1 MKLLKQI
8 LKTPRNLTRAISFAY
23 IAFFC
28 THASNLWAGSG
39 QVLDEA
45 TKKPL
50 AGVFVYAKWYAEVWN
65 PVIAR
70 SDRCIAHAITQ
81 TDDNGKFK
89 LRDFSWNFEFWMTG
103 RKRVID
109 YYVAGYELVD
119 EKIDDPPIVYMRRV
133 TGTVAER
140 LNLIRNIGGQGC
152 LAVNERKVLLP
163 LYKARY
169 EEANLVAVTP
179 EEKKIILTFKDAFD
193 EIDLGEKE
201 FMRRRSVKVIK

>member
-1 MKLLKQI
+1 MKLLNQI
-8 LKTPRNLTRAISFAY
+8 WQMPRTLVSAVTFVV
-23 IAFFC
+23 IAFLG
-28 THASNLWAGSG
+28 THASSLWAGSG
-39 QVLDEA
+39 VVLDEA

-50 AGVFVYAKWYAEVWN
+50 AGVFVYAMWYAEVWN

-81 TDDNGKFK
+81 TDENGKFK

-103 RKRVID
+103 RTRVVD
-109 YYVAGYELVD
+109 YYVAGYDLVD
-119 EKIDDPPIVYMRRV
+119 ENASDPPIVYMRQF
-133 TGTVAER
+133 TGTVAAR
-140 LNLIRNIGGQGC
+140 LTRIMNVGGQNC

-169 EEANLVAVTP
+169 EEAKSVAVTP
-179 EEKKIILTFKDAFD
+179 EEKKIASNFKDVFD